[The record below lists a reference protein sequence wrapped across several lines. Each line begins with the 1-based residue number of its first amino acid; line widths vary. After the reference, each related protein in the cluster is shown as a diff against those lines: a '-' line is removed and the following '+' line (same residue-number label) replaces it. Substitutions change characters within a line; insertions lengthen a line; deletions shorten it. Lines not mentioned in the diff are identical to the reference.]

1 MVLVVKNPSANA
13 GDKRCGFD
21 PWVGKSPSRRAWQST
36 PLDLDTTEATQHTGT
51 QPRTTSGLI
60 PKFISC
66 CHCGAGQQWKAIHCS
81 HSGTCTERIHPDTCS
96 EREGQ
101 RTKGLLLWLW
111 KFMHRSDT
119 HHFCS
124 HLIGQNKSCDHL
136 RVLVSPL
143 RVWMFVNGYH
153 LLIDFNISSV
163 SMRQWLVIFI
173 CMSLIATEVGHIFR
187 CFLSICVY
195 SFENCLFLS
204 LDHFSIEFFK
214 SDFVAYLYSLA
225 TNPLLILSSRLWHCF
240 PLCLRILC

>member
-1 MVLVVKNPSANA
+1 MVLVVKNPSASA
-13 GDKRCGFD
+13 GDKRRGFD

-153 LLIDFNISSV
+153 ILIDFNFY
-163 SMRQWLVIFI
+163 Q
-173 CMSLIATEVGHIFR
+173 
-187 CFLSICVY
+187 
-195 SFENCLFLS
+195 
-204 LDHFSIEFFK
+204 FSEYETVTCYF
-214 SDFVAYLYSLA
+214 YLYDLNCYWGWAYIQMFFVHMCLLFWKLPVFIPWPLFYWVFQIWFCSISL
-225 TNPLLILSSRLWHCF
+225 
-240 PLCLRILC
+240 